1 MSPSGACPP
10 MSLLE
15 HVPHVL
21 CWSMSPHVPIWS
33 MSPHVPAGACP
44 PMSPSGAVS
53 QGTHLSVTSVGVAR
67 NPESLSRSPS
77 SLSSNSRAL
86 SHAHLSVAHL
96 LSTLLSLSL
105 SLSLSLPLR
114 AACLTRVGVSGAPA
128 TPSPPPSTA
137 THVAR
142 ASRGPH
148 PVDVICPAGA
158 RAAAQPASGADGPT
172 ENGRETPGARP
183 GAEKERVK
191 NGPAAGIRRPGK
203 ATVPSGAG
211 RTVTPPRDV
220 TKRVGSYLR
229 ERERG
234 REGGVEGGGERER
247 ERERE

>member
-1 MSPSGACPP
+1 
-10 MSLLE
+10 
-15 HVPHVL
+15 
-21 CWSMSPHVPIWS
+21 MSPHVPCWS
-33 MSPHVPAGACP
+33 MS

-53 QGTHLSVTSVGVAR
+53 QGTRLSVTSVAVAR
-67 NPESLSRSPS
+67 SPESVSRSPS
-77 SLSSNSRAL
+77 SLSSISRAL
-86 SHAHLSVAHL
+86 SPVHISQSLTFSLHF
-96 LSTLLSLSL
+96 SLSP
-105 SLSLSLPLR
+105 PLR

-234 REGGVEGGGERER
+234 REGERERGRER
-247 ERERE
+247 ERERGRERDKE